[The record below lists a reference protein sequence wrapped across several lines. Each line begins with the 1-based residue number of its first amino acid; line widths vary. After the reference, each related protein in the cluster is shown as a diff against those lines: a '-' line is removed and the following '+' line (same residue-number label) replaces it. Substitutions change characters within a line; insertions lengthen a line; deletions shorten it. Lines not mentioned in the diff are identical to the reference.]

1 MAAGKP
7 WADGPYPLI
16 ETPSK
21 TQDIKSHAAIHAASE
36 MTHVH
41 NVIIRGVNSIYL
53 QAPNV
58 RNPSDIK
65 DFLHFVTLWGNFVDR
80 HHETEEESIFPD
92 LETFTGEKGLMQHS
106 VDQHQAFH
114 SGLQKLKDYAS
125 STAPEDYSSD
135 KLKSI
140 IDGFGPTLQEHL
152 VEEIDAL
159 LALKKYDSD
168 GLIKVW
174 KVSEVKAR
182 AKTRS
187 TGAAKE
193 EVFPFALG
201 LADTTYE
208 GGIHSF
214 PPVPFFI
221 PYIVHYLFSYK
232 HAGTWRFAPCDFWG
246 KPRPLQFVE

>member
-21 TQDIKSHAAIHAASE
+21 TQDIVTATSIADVPLAEVAQKSHAAIHAATE

-58 RNPSDIK
+58 RNLSDIK
-65 DFLHFVTLWGNFVDR
+65 DFLHFVKLWGNFVDR

-106 VDQHQAFH
+106 VDQHLAFH

-125 STAPEDYSSD
+125 NSAPEDYDSD
-135 KLKSI
+135 KLKGL
-140 IDGFGPTLQEHL
+140 IDDFGPTLQEHL
-152 VEEIDAL
+152 VEEIGAL
-159 LALKKYDSD
+159 LALKKYDSE
-168 GLIKVW
+168 GLMKVW

-187 TGAAKE
+187 TGAAKAPPTE
-193 EVFPFALG
+193 FNA
-201 LADTTYE
+201 TTQD
-208 GGIHSF
+208 S
-214 PPVPFFI
+214 
-221 PYIVHYLFSYK
+221 
-232 HAGTWRFAPCDFWG
+232 
-246 KPRPLQFVE
+246 